1 MLRFIAIVLILPTHA
16 LAAESKVHRDLA
28 YVEPADASRRLDV
41 YAPADGKDHPVL
53 VWIHGGGWRQGDKSG
68 VQHKPQAFVD
78 KGFVFVSVNYRFVPQ
93 VTVKEMTG
101 DIAKAIK
108 WVHDNAKE

>member
-1 MLRFIAIVLILPTHA
+1 MRKYVATAFLFVFAA
-16 LAAESKVHRDLA
+16 DSLAAEPKIHRDLA

-41 YAPADGKDHPVL
+41 YAPNDGTEHPVL

-78 KGFVFVSVNYRFVPQ
+78 KGFVFVS
-93 VTVKEMTG
+93 
-101 DIAKAIK
+101 
-108 WVHDNAKE
+108 